1 MAAAAESRDARA
13 ADNGAIPAALA
24 AARWRFSAA
33 RAARTIAAVV
43 SCSVA
48 SRSLTE
54 GNPMAPESV
63 TTDLFSISGHDWR
76 LGRFPDLMPRRVERI
91 LLVSSAY
98 DAFIL
103 EEDGLLTELIFS
115 EYMDLSLSQAP
126 RVIRAGGG
134 EEALSLLR
142 TQAFDLV
149 ITMLR
154 LGDMNVFRFTDAVR
168 DAAPQVPVVLLIS
181 NELELARLGEQR
193 NDLDVDSIYVWQGD
207 AKLFLAIIK
216 CLEDRWNAEHDTR
229 VGGVGVIIVVEDSV
243 RQRSSLLPMLYSELV
258 QQTRSVMADGINRMH
273 KQLRL
278 RARPKLLLAETY
290 EEAWALYELHK
301 EYMFGIITDVRYP
314 RRGAPDP
321 NAGIDLIRAIKAE
334 NPDVPAL
341 LQSSDAA
348 NHARADEVKTSFLH
362 KRSRTLLSD
371 IREFMLRN
379 FGFGDFIFRM
389 PDQVEVGR
397 AGDLTTMVRL
407 MERIPA
413 ESIEYHARRNHFSNW
428 LRARTE
434 FDLAKRLRPM
444 TVSDFQDAEEL
455 RSFLVTAFRDAI
467 RVNRRGV
474 VEDFSRE
481 SFDPGSSF
489 ARIGGGSLGGKARG
503 LAFYDAL
510 LARHQLDQAF
520 DNVRVY
526 VPRSVVIGADVY
538 DGFLENNQLRTNAL
552 YNARDEWIKQA
563 FLRAPL
569 PESVVEDLRAYL
581 ARVRSPIA
589 VRSSSLLEDSQY
601 YPFAGVYDTFML
613 PNNHADDWARL
624 QQLSDAIK
632 LVYASVFYTPARRYL
647 EATPHRIEEQKM
659 AVVLQQV
666 VGSRFGTHF
675 YPHFA
680 GVGRSYNFYPFG
692 HMKPTDGVVSVAL
705 GLGQEVVGGGRAL
718 RFCPRHPQIL
728 PQHAYP
734 KELLRESQRDFCA
747 LDLSRSESGAAA
759 IEKPPVVML
768 GLEQA
773 ERHGTLAPIGSVW
786 SSENDALYDGIYRD
800 GVRVVTFAH
809 VLKSGVFPLAEI
821 LTRVLEVGREGMSG
835 PVELE
840 FAVNLS
846 ATPREFAILQMRPYG
861 ATGDFEPVDIDD
873 RPRDQMICYCTQS
886 LGNGIIDPIHDVIY
900 VRPDAFDPGKTR
912 EMAAQIAAL
921 NDALRAENRSCVLI
935 GPGRWGSSNR
945 WLGIPVTWGQISAA
959 RLIVEAT
966 LDTFAVDPS
975 QGSHFFHNLTSLGV
989 AYLTINP
996 RLETGFVDWAWLE
1009 EQAPTFDGPLVRH
1022 LRLARPIEARVD
1034 GRTSRGAVYKSSR
1047 RAPDS

>member
-1 MAAAAESRDARA
+1 MPPNLSSSDMM
-13 ADNGAIPAALA
+13 
-24 AARWRFSAA
+24 
-33 RAARTIAAVV
+33 
-43 SCSVA
+43 
-48 SRSLTE
+48 SL
-54 GNPMAPESV
+54 
-63 TTDLFSISGHDWR
+63 SGHDWR
-76 LGRFPDLMPRRVERI
+76 LGRFPDLMPRRVENI

-115 EYMDLSLSQAP
+115 EYMDLSLSHAP
-126 RVIRAGGG
+126 RVVRAAGG
-134 EEALSLLR
+134 EEALGLLR
-142 TQAFDLV
+142 SQKFDLV

-154 LGDMNVFRFTDAVR
+154 LGDMNVFRFTDAAR
-168 DAAPQVPVVLLIS
+168 DAAPTVPVVLLIS

-193 NDLDVDSIYVWQGD
+193 SDLDVDSIYVWQGD

-290 EEAWALYELHK
+290 EEAWSLYERYK
-301 EYMFGIITDVRYP
+301 EYIFGIITDVRYP
-314 RRGAPDP
+314 RGGAPDP
-321 NAGIDLIRAIKAE
+321 NAGIELIRSVKTE

-348 NHARADEVKTSFLH
+348 NRVRAEEIKTSFLH

-371 IREFMLRN
+371 IREFMLMN

-389 PDQVEVGR
+389 PDQREVGL
-397 AGDLTTMVRL
+397 ASDLTSMTRL
-407 MERIPA
+407 LERIPG

-434 FDLAKRLRPM
+434 FDLAKRLRPIS
-444 TVSDFQDAEEL
+444 VSDFHDAEEL
-455 RSFLVTAFRDAI
+455 RSFLVTAFREAI
-467 RVNRRGV
+467 RYNRRGV

-481 SFDPGSSF
+481 NFDPGASF

-510 LARHQLDQAF
+510 LARHQLDRAF
-520 DNVRVY
+520 ENVRVY
-526 VPRSVVIGADVY
+526 VPRSVVIGTDVY
-538 DGFLENNQLRTNAL
+538 DSFLERNQLRTNAL
-552 YNARDEWIKQA
+552 YNARDEWIKET
-563 FLRAPL
+563 FLKKAEL
-569 PESVVEDLRAYL
+569 PDNVVEDLRAYL

-613 PNNHADDWARL
+613 PNNHADDWVRL
-624 QQLSDAIK
+624 QQLCDAIK
-632 LVYASVFYTPARRYL
+632 LVYASVFYTPARKYL

-659 AVVLQQV
+659 AVVLQQI
-666 VGSRFGTHF
+666 VGSRFDHFF
-675 YPHFA
+675 YPNFA

-692 HMKPTDGVVSVAL
+692 HMTPTDGVASVVL
-705 GLGQEVVGGGRAL
+705 GLGQEVVGGGRVL
-718 RFCPRHPQIL
+718 RFCPKHPQIL

-734 KELLRESQRDFCA
+734 KELLRESQRELAA
-747 LDLSRSESGAAA
+747 LDLSRSESGPSSV
-759 IEKPPVVML
+759 ENPPIVML
-768 GLEQA
+768 GLDDA
-773 ERHGTLAPIGSVW
+773 ERHGTLAPVGSVW
-786 SSENDALYDGIYRD
+786 STENDALYDGIYRD

-840 FAVNLS
+840 FAVNLNT
-846 ATPREFAILQMRPYG
+846 TPREFAILQMRPYG
-861 ATGDFEPVDIDD
+861 ATGDFEPVEIGE
-873 RPRDQMICYCTQS
+873 RDQSKMVCYCAQA
-886 LGNGIIDPIHDVIY
+886 LGNGIIDPIFDIIY
-900 VRPDAFDPGKTR
+900 VRPDTFDAAKTR
-912 EMAAQIAAL
+912 EIAAEIATL
-921 NDALRAENRSCVLI
+921 NEGLRAENRSCILV

-945 WLGIPVTWGQISAA
+945 WLGVPVTWGQISAA
-959 RLIVEAT
+959 RLIVEAAVEN
-966 LDTFAVDPS
+966 FAVDPS

-989 AYLTINP
+989 AYMTINP
-996 RLETGFVDWAWLE
+996 RQGADFVDWDWLAA
-1009 EQAPTFDGPLVRH
+1009 QPAVFDSPLVRH
-1022 LRLARPIEARVD
+1022 VRLAAPIEARVD
-1034 GRTSRGAVYKSSR
+1034 GRTSRGAVYKYSR
-1047 RAPDS
+1047 REPQE